1 MYSMGEVKNVKI
13 CSICCEKET
22 KSLRKIITCN
32 YCKNETCKK
41 CTCRYL
47 LETKET
53 PHCMHCRKEWN
64 PDFIYTIGT
73 NKFFHNE
80 LPENLAKNLLEKEK
94 MKLPETQPLAEHVLQ
109 IRKIKKEIKDLY
121 TIYSEKYEIAK
132 NIIKNIN
139 KHLLSISRLKN
150 KINQINSGKK
160 ICKNVKCIYY
170 KKTKDIC
177 PECQSDFY
185 SFDDYDKLDV
195 KNKLK
200 ELLIKEIDLRNL
212 ELNSSEYKD
221 YIASFKA
228 NYDKRRELFLLQWDK
243 RPIIKKKFIKACPNE
258 SCKGFLSSQWKCGIC
273 NKSFCKDC
281 HEEKLENHICN
292 EDTKKTVAL
301 LKKDTRPCPKCGTGI
316 FKIDGCNQMWCVD
329 CKTAFDWNT
338 GEIAKGVIHNP
349 HYFQWLNETG
359 GWQHQNNQ
367 QIDLCNGLVDTYTLR
382 DNVPNIGHWRSK
394 NKNAVLYSYI
404 RIRNHL
410 TYININYQN
419 NDEVYTN
426 LRVKYLL
433 NELTENDWLKKLKMY
448 LRKHEYNSQI
458 HQIFQMHST
467 TINELLLELLQHK
480 DCNKSVKQLEELTAY
495 TTKHLDNIA
504 KIYKRKSLRYE
515 ININ

>member
-1 MYSMGEVKNVKI
+1 MGEVNNTKI
-13 CSICCEKET
+13 CSICCEQET

-64 PDFIYTIGT
+64 PDFVYTIGT
-73 NKFFHNE
+73 NDFFHNK

-94 MKLPETQPLAEHVLQ
+94 MKLPETQALAEHIIK
-109 IRKIKKEIKDLY
+109 IRKLKDETTSLY
-121 TIYSEKYEIAK
+121 IIFSEKYEIAK
-132 NIIKNIN
+132 SIIITIYNYDTVIFRLRN
-139 KHLLSISRLKN
+139 KLK
-150 KINQINSGKK
+150 QINTGKK
-160 ICKNVKCIYY
+160 ICKNVKCTYY
-170 KKTKDIC
+170 KKTKDTC
-177 PECQSDFY
+177 PECQSEFY
-185 SFDDYDKLDV
+185 SFDDYDKQNI

-200 ELLIKEIDLRNL
+200 ELYIKEVDSKKIA
-212 ELNSSEYKD
+212 LNSSEYID
-221 YIASFKA
+221 YIDSFKTV
-228 NYDKRRELFLLQWDK
+228 NNKRRELCFLQWGNK
-243 RPIIKKKFIKACPNE
+243 PIVKKKFIKACPNE

-273 NKSFCKDC
+273 DKSFCKDC
-281 HEEKLENHICN
+281 HIEKQENHTCN

-359 GWQHQNNQ
+359 GWHNQ
-367 QIDLCNGLVDTYTLR
+367 QVDVDLCNGLVDTYALR
-382 DNVPNIGHWRSK
+382 DNVPNIGHWRSNSK
-394 NKNAVLYSYI
+394 NVVLYSYI
-404 RIRNHL
+404 RIRDHL
-410 TYININYQN
+410 TYMSINYYQN
-419 NDEVYTN
+419 TDEAYTN

-433 NELTENDWLKKLKMY
+433 NELTEAKWIKKLKMY
-448 LRKHEYNSQI
+448 LKKHEYNSQV

-480 DCNKSVKQLEELTAY
+480 DCNKSIKQLEQLTEY
-495 TTKHLDNIA
+495 TTKHLENIA
-504 KIYKRKSLRYE
+504 KIYKRKSLHCE
-515 ININ
+515 IIV